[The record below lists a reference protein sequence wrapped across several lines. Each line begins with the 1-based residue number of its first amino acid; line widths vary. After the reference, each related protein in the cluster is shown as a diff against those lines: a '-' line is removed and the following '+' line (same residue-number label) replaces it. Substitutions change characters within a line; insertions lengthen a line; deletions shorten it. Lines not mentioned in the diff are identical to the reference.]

1 MIKLRVQENLGYC
14 KKCFSL
20 SWRMLKPDM
29 WQKEEQTWLM
39 TGFAEMWH
47 KMLLMTVTYHHQLSM
62 EVCLWMLNVFYCIQK
77 ELFSHT
83 MRKSTIYL
91 TWQDW
96 HTVSVENAGT
106 RLLKIGKT
114 NCDCLVYSQ
123 SHGLRLSRELTHNC
137 RKEFT
142 KRFSMNQFAQKI
154 YIYKS
159 CTVLAW
165 SH

>member
-1 MIKLRVQENLGYC
+1 MIRIRVQENLGYC

-39 TGFAEMWH
+39 TDFAEMWG
-47 KMLLMTVTYHHQLSM
+47 KMLLITIAAHHQRSM
-62 EVCLWMLNVFYCIQK
+62 EVCLWMLNVFYCILK

-83 MRKSTIYL
+83 IRTRMIYL

-96 HTVSVENAGT
+96 HTVSGETAGT

-123 SHGLRLSRELTHNC
+123 SHALRLSKELTHNC
-137 RKEFT
+137 RREVT
-142 KRFSMNQFAQKI
+142 KKYIMNQIAQK
-154 YIYKS
+154 YIFS
-159 CTVLAW
+159 SHVLY
-165 SH
+165 